1 MNEIF
6 IKGIENTMSIVEA
19 LVESGYSAT
28 VELFAKFDHQDSDW
42 EDLLDKDVYSIIYET
57 SKTE

>member
-6 IKGIENTMSIVEA
+6 IKGIKNTMSMVEA
-19 LVESGYSAT
+19 LVESGYSAR

-57 SKTE
+57 SKAE

>member
-6 IKGIENTMSIVEA
+6 IKGIKNTMSVVEA
-19 LVESGYSAT
+19 LVESGYIAK

-57 SKTE
+57 SKAE

>member
-1 MNEIF
+1 
-6 IKGIENTMSIVEA
+6 MSMVEA
-19 LVESGYSAT
+19 LVESGYSAR

-57 SKTE
+57 SKAE